1 MTVLDD
7 IKSRAYTAADT
18 DKRWLI
24 GEVDALTDKCTFQVG
39 LTKLAMADV
48 ERLERIDRVTVEAL
62 ASSRAEFERL
72 KAENKELHNAISGP
86 TRLAGGV
93 PEVSSD
99 PEVDSTPDPHP
110 QDSVDIH
117 SLRATDNLNERWTTE
132 TKLVLLDEIERLE
145 AAMNRWLKEYDHP
158 MPSYFRDALRST
170 GDGA

>member
-39 LTKLAMADV
+39 LTKLALADV
-48 ERLERIDRVTVEAL
+48 DRLERIDRVTVEAM
-62 ASSRAEFERL
+62 ASSRAEF
-72 KAENKELHNAISGP
+72 
-86 TRLAGGV
+86 
-93 PEVSSD
+93 
-99 PEVDSTPDPHP
+99 
-110 QDSVDIH
+110 
-117 SLRATDNLNERWTTE
+117 
-132 TKLVLLDEIERLE
+132 ERLE